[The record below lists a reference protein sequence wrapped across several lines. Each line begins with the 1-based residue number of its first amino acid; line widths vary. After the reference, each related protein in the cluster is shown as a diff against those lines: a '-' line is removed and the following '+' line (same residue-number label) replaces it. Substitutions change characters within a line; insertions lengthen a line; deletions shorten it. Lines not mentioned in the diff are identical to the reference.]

1 MPNDKYET
9 LGKTIAMSTI
19 DFILASRSP
28 RRAEILKQL
37 GYQFDTVAADID
49 ETPLMHELSIDY
61 VKRLASE
68 KALSVVA
75 RGNVQLP
82 VLASDTTVALGNAI
96 LGKPSSPEEALD
108 MLTAMSGKSHFVHT
122 AIAVYHLEQLRVS
135 VSTSQVWMANVPLS
149 WLEAYVKSGE
159 PLDKAGAYGIQG
171 MASRFIERMDG
182 SYSGVMGLPIYETT
196 QLLVWAGVQP
206 MW

>member
-1 MPNDKYET
+1 
-9 LGKTIAMSTI
+9 MSTI

-37 GYQFDTVAADID
+37 GYRFETVAADID
-49 ETPLMHELSIDY
+49 ETPFDNELSIHY
-61 VKRLASE
+61 VRRLASE

-82 VLASDTTVALGNAI
+82 VLASDTTVALGNQI

-108 MLTAMSGKSHFVHT
+108 MLTAMSGNSHFVHT
-122 AIAVYHLEQLRVS
+122 SIAVHHLQQVRVR
-135 VSTSQVWMANVPLS
+135 VSTSQVWMAKVPLP

-206 MW
+206 TW